1 MSTFGLGF
9 RPKYYHRVVSA
20 ETAVDFYEI
29 ISENFM
35 GVGGRPARFLAQLRE
50 RYPIV
55 MHGVGLGVAGVAP
68 LRDDYVT
75 ALRQL
80 VDHVNPR
87 YVSDH
92 LCWTTHAHRNS
103 HDLLPVKLTEETLA
117 LVAGRLAELQ
127 DRLGRR
133 FYIENPSAYVAF
145 AENDMDEA
153 TFLAE
158 LVRQSGCGLLLDVN
172 NVFVNAANL
181 GYDAVAYLRT
191 LPREAV
197 GYFHLAGH
205 TVRPEVR
212 IDTHDMPVCPE
223 VWTLYRLAAHR
234 FPAAPTLL
242 ERDDN
247 YPPFEELEAELAKA
261 RQLREEALDA
271 ALEELEARVAGEFP
285 TPVSQPL
292 RSSAERWERTTS
304 TMYELVAQT
313 DNVTE
318 GDERVALFDRE
329 RPVPALRGIN
339 VYNDAYF
346 FRLRD
351 CIRDGLS
358 VLELVVGE
366 SRFARMLSRY
376 LAACPPSHYDVK
388 WAGAKLPTWLREV
401 EAPWSE
407 TWSNAALADLAALEL
422 CRSDL
427 YDAADG
433 AEPAPVSALASV
445 PAEAWEGLTVAFR
458 PCVRVV
464 ATAHDVWEAWSEGDA
479 GRMPGA
485 PPPAQACEY
494 LVYRWNEDV
503 YHERM
508 EAGEARL
515 FEALA
520 RGETFGAACRA
531 FTDGAEVDAA
541 AAEAVV
547 AHLVHWFGKGLVER
561 IKAG

>member
-20 ETAVDFYEI
+20 PTAVDFYEI

-55 MHGVGLGVAGVAP
+55 MHGVGLGIAGVAP
-68 LRDDYVT
+68 LRDDYLT
-75 ALRQL
+75 ALCQL
-80 VDHVNPR
+80 VDYVKPR

-117 LVAGRLAELQ
+117 LVARRLAEVQ

-133 FYIENPSAYVAF
+133 FYLENPSAYVAY
-145 AENDMDEA
+145 ADNDMDEA

-158 LVRQSGCGLLLDVN
+158 LACRSGCGLLLDVN

-212 IDTHDMPVCPE
+212 IDTHDMPVCSE
-223 VWTLYRLAAHR
+223 VWTLYRLAAHL
-234 FPAAPTLL
+234 FPDAPTLL

-261 RQLREEALDA
+261 RQLREEALGA
-271 ALEELEARVAGEFP
+271 AREGLEASVAREFP

-292 RSSAERWERTTS
+292 RAGGERWARTTA

-313 DNVTE
+313 DNVAAE
-318 GDERVALFDRE
+318 DARVALFDRE

-366 SRFARMLSRY
+366 VGLARMLSRY

-401 EAPWSE
+401 ETPWCE

-422 CRSDL
+422 GRSDM

-433 AEPAPVSALASV
+433 AEPVPVSVLASV

-458 PCVRVV
+458 PCVQLV
-464 ATAHDVWEAWSEGDA
+464 ATAYDVWDAWSEGDEGQTPSA
-479 GRMPGA
+479 R
-485 PPPAQACEY
+485 PAERACDY
-494 LVYRWNEDV
+494 LVYRFDEDV

-508 EAGEARL
+508 EADEARL
-515 FEALA
+515 FKALA
-520 RGETFGAACRA
+520 RGETFAEACLA
-531 FTDGAEVDAA
+531 FTAGAEVDAA

-547 AHLVHWFGKGLVER
+547 AHLAHWLGKGLVGGV
-561 IKAG
+561 KAG